1 VKKYRVRTVVLSDI
15 HLGTVDSK
23 VAEVNHFL
31 RHVRC
36 EKLILNGDIIDGWQ
50 LKRNGQWTKAH
61 THFIRIVLKMLEKRD
76 TQIVYL
82 RGNHD
87 DILSKFLPLEF
98 ENLLVADEYLH
109 EGPKGRYLVLHGDVF
124 DTVTRNFVFLAHLG
138 DWGYHMLLAINRAY
152 NVWRSWRGLEYWSLS
167 RAIKARVK
175 SAVNHVSNFEEH
187 IAELARARGCVGV
200 MCGHIH
206 TPADKMLGD
215 IHYLNSGDWIESL
228 TAIVEHWDGRYELLE
243 YKDFLREFPMP
254 AEENAGEGPAPD
266 PGGLEGEANAEVAG
280 PGAGPRE
287 EHMER
292 YPGGAVRAAWGSR
305 IGANGDYVLDGR
317 ETWFAPDGRRHYEV
331 DYAFGHKV
339 GRETLWRADGGVA
352 WTWNRRPDGTGTWIR
367 YWENGRKRTQ
377 SEWRGLRAEG
387 EATRWEPD
395 GQVAARY
402 RFSGGFAA
410 RPPRE
415 EP

>member
-1 VKKYRVRTVVLSDI
+1 MKRLRARTVILSDV

-98 ENLLVADEYLH
+98 ENLLVVDEYLH
-109 EGPKGRYLVLHGDVF
+109 EGVKGKYLVLHGDVF
-124 DTVTRNFVFLAHLG
+124 DTVTKNFVFLAHLG
-138 DWGYHMLLAINRAY
+138 DWGYHMLLMINRAY

-175 SAVNHVSNFEEH
+175 SAVSHVSKFEEH
-187 IAELARARGCVGV
+187 IAELARTRGCSGV

-206 TPADKMLGD
+206 TPADKMIGG

-228 TAIVEHWDGRYELLE
+228 TAVVEHHDGRFELL
-243 YKDFLREFPMP
+243 
-254 AEENAGEGPAPD
+254 
-266 PGGLEGEANAEVAG
+266 
-280 PGAGPRE
+280 
-287 EHMER
+287 
-292 YPGGAVRAAWGSR
+292 
-305 IGANGDYVLDGR
+305 
-317 ETWFAPDGRRHYEV
+317 
-331 DYAFGHKV
+331 DYAAFARDHP
-339 GRETLWRADGGVA
+339 L
-352 WTWNRRPDGTGTWIR
+352 PD
-367 YWENGRKRTQ
+367 
-377 SEWRGLRAEG
+377 
-387 EATRWEPD
+387 
-395 GQVAARY
+395 
-402 RFSGGFAA
+402 
-410 RPPRE
+410 E
-415 EP
+415 EPALDTAESVEA